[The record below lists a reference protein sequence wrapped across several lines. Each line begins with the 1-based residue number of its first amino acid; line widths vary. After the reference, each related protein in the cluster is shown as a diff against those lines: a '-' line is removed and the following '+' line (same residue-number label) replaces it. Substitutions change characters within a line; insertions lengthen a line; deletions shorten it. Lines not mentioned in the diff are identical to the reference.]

1 MCRHFNPGGIMKKIS
16 VFIALL
22 LVFACAKRIEKKAN
36 VAQLRVSIL
45 DCGQVLV
52 RDISIFSPGFD
63 KGKTKTLTDS
73 CYVIEHPK
81 GRMIWDTGLNDAL
94 LQKPNGVDVWEG
106 KFNLSVKKGLRNQ
119 LKELGLTPADFDFVG
134 ISHFHMDHVGNAPL
148 FTKAAVLVQ
157 KEEQETAL
165 AADAVKKGMDAG
177 FVSWFKTAKVT
188 PLTGDYDVFGDGTV
202 VIKKMPG
209 HTPGHQSLF
218 LNLPKT
224 GPVLLTGDL
233 YHFTKNRQFKRVP
246 SFNTD
251 KKATLKSMKA
261 FEAFVS
267 AKKAQVWIQHD
278 LEQNQTLA
286 HAPAFF
292 E

>member
-1 MCRHFNPGGIMKKIS
+1 MKKLG
-16 VFIALL
+16 VLVAVLL
-22 LVFACAKRIEKKAN
+22 AFACAKRMEKKAN
-36 VAQLRVSIL
+36 VSQLRVSIL

-52 RDISIFSPGFD
+52 RDISIFSPGVD
-63 KGKTKTLTDS
+63 KGKAKTLTDS
-73 CYVIEHPK
+73 CYLIEHPK

-94 LQKPNGVDVWEG
+94 LQKPKGQDVWDG
-106 KFNLSVKKGLRNQ
+106 KFNLSVKRGLRNQ
-119 LKELGLTPADFDFVG
+119 LKQLGLTPKDIDLVG
-134 ISHFHMDHVGNAPL
+134 ISHFHMDHVGNAAL
-148 FTKAAVLVQ
+148 FNTATVLVQ
-157 KEEQETAL
+157 KDEQATAL

-188 PLTGDYDVFGDGTV
+188 ALEGDYDVFGDGTV
-202 VIKKMPG
+202 VIKRTPG

-251 KKATLKSMKA
+251 KKATLKSMKE
-261 FEAFVS
+261 FEAFAK

-286 HAPAFF
+286 HAPGFF